1 MPARTSDI
9 AWSIMSFSPLTGVIK
24 NPGNSGCG
32 QATAESDATFRR
44 PLRRIGKP
52 EHRSR
57 LGLAG
62 VRDKRIWT
70 GRRCFIHPRVLL
82 ALRGF
87 QASFIR
93 RRPDCC
99 AAPSLCPS
107 DVRHHQENAVD
118 RDAAAGAGR
127 LVAELFEHF
136 SNTGE
141 LDPAPDVPFRAAM
154 NSIHIG
160 TTMLGRCDGT
170 FTTVRRERRQVI
182 ETNDDRYC
190 LARNTGGRDAQVL
203 HRGRE
208 FTMRPGSMALLKL
221 DEPFFSA
228 DGASHKRF
236 TNVHLPMA
244 TLKAMVADVDDL
256 VGRELEAGGAL
267 SLAMDYSDL
276 LLRNPAAVDEAGM
289 AISAHLTDLV
299 SLGLGA
305 RGDLS
310 VAARRGG
317 LRAVRLKAVLTIL
330 EKRFAEPD
338 FSAHKLAAAA
348 GLSERYVNELLYE
361 AGASFTTR
369 LTELRLRQAADLL
382 TRAGGGRGRMSD
394 IAFDCGFNDLSYFN
408 RCFRRRFGLT
418 PSAARGR

>member
-1 MPARTSDI
+1 
-9 AWSIMSFSPLTGVIK
+9 MSVIK
-24 NPGNSGCG
+24 KTLSTDMLP
-32 QATAESDATFRR
+32 Q
-44 PLRRIGKP
+44 
-52 EHRSR
+52 
-57 LGLAG
+57 GLDD
-62 VRDKRIWT
+62 RQR
-70 GRRCFIHPRVLL
+70 FL
-82 ALRGF
+82 
-87 QASFIR
+87 SF
-93 RRPDCC
+93 
-99 AAPSLCPS
+99 
-107 DVRHHQENAVD
+107 
-118 RDAAAGAGR
+118 
-127 LVAELFEHF
+127 AELFEHF

-190 LARNTGGRDAQVL
+190 LARNTGNREARVI

-208 FTMRPGSMALLKL
+208 FAMRPGSMVLLKL

-244 TLKAMVADVDDL
+244 TLKTMVTDVDDM
-256 VGRELEAGGAL
+256 VGCELAPGGAL

-276 LLRNPAAVDEAGM
+276 LLRNPGAVDEAGM
-289 AISAHLTDLV
+289 AISAHLTDLAA
-299 SLGLGA
+299 LGLGA
-305 RGDLS
+305 RGDLAA
-310 VAARRGG
+310 AARRGG
-317 LRAVRLKAVLTIL
+317 LRAIRLKAVLMIL
-330 EKRFAEPD
+330 EKRFTEPD
-338 FSAHKLAAAA
+338 FSAQKLAAAA

-361 AGASFTTR
+361 AGASFTMR
-369 LTELRLRQAADLL
+369 LTELRLRKAADLL
-382 TRAGGGRGRMSD
+382 IHAGGRRISD

>member
-1 MPARTSDI
+1 
-9 AWSIMSFSPLTGVIK
+9 MSVIK
-24 NPGNSGCG
+24 KMLSTDMLP
-32 QATAESDATFRR
+32 Q
-44 PLRRIGKP
+44 
-52 EHRSR
+52 
-57 LGLAG
+57 GLDD
-62 VRDKRIWT
+62 RQR
-70 GRRCFIHPRVLL
+70 FL
-82 ALRGF
+82 
-87 QASFIR
+87 SF
-93 RRPDCC
+93 
-99 AAPSLCPS
+99 
-107 DVRHHQENAVD
+107 
-118 RDAAAGAGR
+118 
-127 LVAELFEHF
+127 AELFEHF

-141 LDPAPDVPFRAAM
+141 LDPAPDVPFHAAM

-190 LARNTGGRDAQVL
+190 LARNTGNRDAQVL

-208 FTMRPGSMALLKL
+208 FTMRPGSMVLLKL

-256 VGRELEAGGAL
+256 VGRELEPGGAL

-276 LLRNPAAVDEAGM
+276 LLRNTAAVDEAGM
-289 AISAHLTDLV
+289 AISAHLTDLI

-305 RGDLS
+305 RGDLAL
-310 VAARRGG
+310 AARRGG

-369 LTELRLRQAADLL
+369 LTELRLRKAADLL
-382 TRAGGGRGRMSD
+382 TRAGGGGSRISD